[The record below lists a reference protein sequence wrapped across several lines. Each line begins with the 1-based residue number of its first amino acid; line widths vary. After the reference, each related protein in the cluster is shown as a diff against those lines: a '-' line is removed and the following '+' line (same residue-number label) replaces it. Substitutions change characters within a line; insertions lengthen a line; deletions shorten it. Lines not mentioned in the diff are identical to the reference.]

1 MCGPS
6 SERPASDKNHA
17 PESQPEFSPL
27 SQILPQLRD
36 LAARLDPPHAATFAT
51 MPLARWR
58 DGADAA
64 ARLLLEARID
74 RLRLQAGRGDRRTFP
89 PTLLASLN
97 VTSDIDLV
105 VGMCVLVLASDHLD
119 DEPRNGG

>member
-6 SERPASDKNHA
+6 SELPAPAKTQASK
-17 PESQPEFSPL
+17 SQPESSPL

-64 ARLLLEARID
+64 ALLLLEARID

-119 DEPRNGG
+119 DEPRNEG

>member
-1 MCGPS
+1 MCDRLPDTT
-6 SERPASDKNHA
+6 PPDA
-17 PESQPEFSPL
+17 FSL

-58 DGADAA
+58 EGADAA
-64 ARLLLEARID
+64 ARILLEARID
-74 RLRLQAGRGDRRTFP
+74 RLRLQAGRGHRRTVRRA
-89 PTLLASLN
+89 LLARLN

-105 VGMCVLVLASDHLD
+105 AGLCVLVLASDHLD
-119 DEPRNGG
+119 DEPRNEG